1 MDPLGAE
8 VWGCALGLGDGLG
21 IKGFLSGAVGGQ
33 VVTESSWV
41 QGSLSVSFLGRE
53 GARIGKESHGG
64 RGLVP
69 GSPLEP
75 CLSRVSLAL
84 SPA

>member
-1 MDPLGAE
+1 M
-8 VWGCALGLGDGLG
+8 
-21 IKGFLSGAVGGQ
+21 
-33 VVTESSWV
+33 VTESSWV

-75 CLSRVSLAL
+75 CLSHVSLAL